1 MTIICYRSFILFLIK
16 KKMHVAKNERNISC
30 FEKEKLEKPTVI
42 HAHRGPE
49 KVYKQNER
57 TS

>member
-1 MTIICYRSFILFLIK
+1 MWQRMKETF
-16 KKMHVAKNERNISC
+16 SC

-49 KVYKQNER
+49 KVYKQNEH